1 MTTGQTSTTV
11 RTPEELLRL
20 VGRPLEV
27 SGWREV
33 VQSDVDMFAKATGD
47 EQWIHVDVERA
58 ANGPFGSTIAHGYM
72 TLALVAPLLWD
83 VLTVERTS
91 MSVNYGLNCVRFPA
105 PVRVGS
111 RVRLAASLESADRLD
126 AGTQAVVGVEIESD
140 AAERPVCVAEVV
152 LRYYD

>member
-20 VGRPLEV
+20 VGRPLGV

-91 MSVNYGLNCVRFPA
+91 MSVNYGLNRVRFPA
-105 PVRVGS
+105 PVWVGS